1 WGISSQVSELASL
14 ADVTLHLAINAWVV
28 VLKILIALLL
38 IRGIYEMTV
47 SVFRNL
53 FATRKKR
60 RRNRKR

>member
-1 WGISSQVSELASL
+1 MSELASL